1 MNYYFFT
8 TPEGQTF
15 APNGELVYNFQLLG
29 FALGKNI
36 EEALFALL
44 QDNDWIEENDY
55 NLEQIKAHKLALDT
69 VLP

>member
-15 APNGELVYNFQLLG
+15 APNGELVYNFHLLG
-29 FALGKNI
+29 FALGNNI

-69 VLP
+69 ILP